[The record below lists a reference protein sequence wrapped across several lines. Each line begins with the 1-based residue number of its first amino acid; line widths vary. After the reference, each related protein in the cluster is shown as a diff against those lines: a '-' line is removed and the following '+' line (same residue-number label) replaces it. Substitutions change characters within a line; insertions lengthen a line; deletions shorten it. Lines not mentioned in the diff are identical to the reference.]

1 MTSVPFPRVE
11 LRQLREGTG
20 QVLRAARERPTFA
33 LYLIALGLL
42 PIKWLSPF
50 ADAQAGWTD
59 VFFAAAAV
67 AWAVEKVRARAR
79 PHLRP
84 VHYGLALYLL
94 AGVLSAAVASSD
106 PSVGR
111 ENVLIM
117 AELVALF
124 VLTSDFGRDDSCR
137 RAIALL
143 VLFATLVTA
152 VLAVLALGLFYAHVD
167 TNLVWIYGDLE
178 PSDLYARVAAGFNS
192 APLLG
197 SFCIFASA
205 VVADRKSGLPDRV
218 RAMAQVILL
227 VLVVLTISR
236 ALVGFLVAAAIRF
249 AAARGTRMARR
260 VAIGAVIASL
270 LLAATLTLG
279 RLSVDP
285 SKPASASYSLLDES
299 DSPRLAAV
307 ESSAETFA
315 DRPLLGSGPGSL
327 AGVSEGAGIRA
338 HLTPL
343 NVAATLGLPALAAL
357 AFAVLAIWR
366 RRLTPTNVAIWS
378 GLVGLGIDALT
389 EDVEHFRH
397 VWILL
402 GLADA
407 DRRDD

>member
-1 MTSVPFPRVE
+1 MTTVLLPTAE
-11 LRQLREGTG
+11 LRLLRERSGEAW
-20 QVLRAARERPTFA
+20 RAARERPSFA
-33 LYLIALGLL
+33 LYLVALALL

-59 VFFAAAAV
+59 AFIAAATV

-79 PHLRP
+79 PNLRP
-84 VHYGLALYLL
+84 CHYGLAVYLL
-94 AGVLSAAVASSD
+94 AGVLSAAFASAD

-124 VLTSDFGRDDSCR
+124 VLTSDFAGDDSRR
-137 RAIALL
+137 RAIALI
-143 VLFATLVTA
+143 VLLAVLVTA
-152 VLAVLALGLFYAHVD
+152 ALAVIALCLFYAHVQTD
-167 TNLVWIYGDLE
+167 LLSIYGDLE
-178 PSDLYARVAAGFNS
+178 PSDRYARVAAGFNS

-205 VVADRKSGLPDRV
+205 VIADRRSGLPDRV
-218 RAMAQVILL
+218 RIVAQAILL

-236 ALVGFLVAAAIRF
+236 ALLAFLVAAAIRW
-249 AAARGTRMARR
+249 AAARGTRTALRL
-260 VAIGAVIASL
+260 AIGAVVVTL
-270 LLAATLTLG
+270 LVSATLTLG
-279 RLSVDP
+279 RLSGDP
-285 SKPASASYSLLDES
+285 SKPSSASYSLLDTS

-307 ESSAETFA
+307 QTSAETVA
-315 DRPLLGSGPGSL
+315 DHPWLGSGPGSL

-343 NVAATLGLPALAAL
+343 NVAATLGLPALGGL

-366 RRLTPTNVAIWS
+366 QRRRPTNVAIWS
-378 GLVGLGIDALT
+378 GLAGLGLDALVQ
-389 EDVEHFRH
+389 DAEHFRH

-407 DRRDD
+407 DRRD